1 MNSQLQDQAY
11 QGRRFEGRRLVVA
24 SHNSGKVRE
33 IIDLLTPLAIEVVSA
48 GTLGLSEPEETADS
62 FVGNAELKARAAV
75 VGSGLPALAD
85 DSGLAV
91 DALGGDP
98 GIYSARWAGPSK
110 DFSIAMS
117 KVNGAVLE
125 IETRTGVI
133 QTRKAR
139 FICALSLAWPDD
151 HVETVQ
157 GEVVGN
163 LVWPPRGAAGFGYD
177 PIFMP
182 EGHAL
187 TFGEADPAWK
197 HSISHR
203 ANAFEKLLT
212 TVFGSL

>member
-163 LVWPPRGAAGFGYD
+163 LAWPPRGAAGFGYD

>member
-1 MNSQLQDQAY
+1 MNSQLQGQTF
-11 QGRRFEGRRLVVA
+11 QGRRFVGRRLVVA

-33 IIDLLTPLAIEVVSA
+33 IIDLLMPLAIEAVSA
-48 GTLGLSEPEETADS
+48 GTLGLLEPEETADS
-62 FVGNAELKARAAV
+62 FAGNSELKARAAA
-75 VGSGLPALAD
+75 VGLGLPALAD

-98 GIYSARWAGPSK
+98 GIYSARWAGLSK
-110 DFSIAMS
+110 DFPMAMT
-117 KVNGAVLE
+117 KVNDAILE
-125 IETRTGVI
+125 LEKRTGVI

-163 LVWPPRGAAGFGYD
+163 LVWPPRGGTGFGYD
-177 PIFMP
+177 PIFAP
-182 EGHAL
+182 EGHTL

-203 ANAFEKLLT
+203 ADAFKKLLT
-212 TVFGSL
+212 TVFGPR

>member
-1 MNSQLQDQAY
+1 MTSQLQGQTF
-11 QGRRFEGRRLVVA
+11 QGRRFEGQRLVVA

-33 IIDLLTPLAIEVVSA
+33 IIDLLMPLAIEAVSA
-48 GTLGLSEPEETADS
+48 GTLGLLEPEETADS
-62 FVGNAELKARAAV
+62 FAGNSELKARAAA
-75 VGSGLPALAD
+75 VGLGLPALAD

-98 GIYSARWAGPSK
+98 GIYSARWAGLSK
-110 DFSIAMS
+110 DFPMAMT
-117 KVNGAVLE
+117 KVNDAILE
-125 IETRTGVI
+125 LEKRTGVI

-163 LVWPPRGAAGFGYD
+163 LVWPPRGGAGFGYD
-177 PIFMP
+177 PIFAP
-182 EGHAL
+182 EGHTL

-203 ANAFEKLLT
+203 ADAFKKLLT
-212 TVFGSL
+212 TVFGPR

>member
-1 MNSQLQDQAY
+1 
-11 QGRRFEGRRLVVA
+11 
-24 SHNSGKVRE
+24 
-33 IIDLLTPLAIEVVSA
+33 
-48 GTLGLSEPEETADS
+48 
-62 FVGNAELKARAAV
+62 
-75 VGSGLPALAD
+75 
-85 DSGLAV
+85 
-91 DALGGDP
+91 
-98 GIYSARWAGPSK
+98 
-110 DFSIAMS
+110 MS

-163 LVWPPRGAAGFGYD
+163 LAWPPRGAAGFGYD

>member
-1 MNSQLQDQAY
+1 MTPQLQGQTF
-11 QGRRFEGRRLVVA
+11 QGRRFEGQRLVVA

-33 IIDLLTPLAIEVVSA
+33 IIDLLMPLAIEAVSA
-48 GTLGLSEPEETADS
+48 GTLGLLEPEETADS
-62 FVGNAELKARAAV
+62 FAGNSELKARAAA
-75 VGSGLPALAD
+75 VGLGLPALAD

-98 GIYSARWAGPSK
+98 GIYSARWAGLSK
-110 DFSIAMS
+110 DFPMAMT
-117 KVNGAVLE
+117 KVNDAILE
-125 IETRTGVI
+125 LEKRTGVI

-163 LVWPPRGAAGFGYD
+163 LVWPPRGGTGFGYD
-177 PIFMP
+177 PIFAP
-182 EGHAL
+182 EGHTL

-203 ANAFEKLLT
+203 ADAFKKLLT
-212 TVFGSL
+212 TVFGPR

>member
-1 MNSQLQDQAY
+1 MNSQLQDQAF

>member
-1 MNSQLQDQAY
+1 MNSQLQDQTF
-11 QGRRFEGRRLVVA
+11 QGRRFVGRRLVVA

-33 IIDLLTPLAIEVVSA
+33 IIDLLMPLAIEVVSA
-48 GTLGLSEPEETADS
+48 GTLGLPEPEETADS
-62 FVGNAELKARAAV
+62 FVGNAELKARAAA
-75 VGSGLPALAD
+75 VGSGFPALAD

-110 DFSIAMS
+110 DFSMAMA
-117 KVNGAVLE
+117 KVNDAILE
-125 IETRTGVI
+125 LETQTGVT

-151 HVETVQ
+151 HVETVL

-163 LVWPPRGAAGFGYD
+163 LVWPPRGGSGFGYD
-177 PIFMP
+177 PSFTP
-182 EGHAL
+182 EGHTL

-203 ANAFEKLLT
+203 ADAFEKLLT
-212 TVFGSL
+212 TVFGPR